1 MSNDKITITI
11 SKKIYD
17 EAKSLWEQ
25 LKKDSVKMSSG
36 LPNIIESETV
46 DIFIERLAENEI
58 RSLKVLNRV
67 NTKIF
72 DNFFKDGK
80 LEINKEELKKELG
93 VGDNELDMLEEIFGP
108 VFGNS
113 KPNKENKKDKEDN
126 SEFKN

>member
-1 MSNDKITITI
+1 MSNNKITITI

-93 VGDNELDMLEEIFGP
+93 VGDNELDMLEEMFGP

>member
-93 VGDNELDMLEEIFGP
+93 VGDNELDMLEEMFGP

>member
-11 SKKIYD
+11 SRKIYD

-93 VGDNELDMLEEIFGP
+93 VGDNELDMLEEMFGP

>member
-93 VGDNELDMLEEIFGP
+93 VGDNELDMLEEMFGP

-113 KPNKENKKDKEDN
+113 KPNKENKKNKEDN